1 MLDSSR
7 EQDQIALREMMMP
20 HSANSAQ
27 L

>member
-27 L
+27 V